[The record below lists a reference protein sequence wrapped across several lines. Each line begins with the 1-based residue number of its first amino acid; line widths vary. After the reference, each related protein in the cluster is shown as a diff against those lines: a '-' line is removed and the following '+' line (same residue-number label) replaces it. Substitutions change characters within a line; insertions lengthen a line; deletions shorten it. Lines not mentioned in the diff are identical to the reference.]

1 LASISLLVLVLTI
14 AANFQGL
21 AQPRSAYAAAFP
33 VGAGSYTNVLPAGGS
48 LPANSN
54 GAPVNPKITSNVTGA
69 IPTNDWW
76 SSLVFQRYPGN
87 PYSENMYAHPL
98 AFHAK
103 ASGLGTTYPNA
114 LGITPD
120 GRKYEYTYTEDF
132 TLGVVGLNAPDTKVD
147 GFSDWTVTAAWND
160 GARSLKATIGHGL
173 PFVYATKSGGDAQIV
188 FNGAPTIWS
197 NSNGTIGASIR
208 GRDYGIFAPSGSTWT
223 VSGSTLTSNLNGRD
237 FFSVAALPNNSA
249 ATLSDFRAHAF
260 AFITG
265 TRVSWNYDAASA
277 NLTTT
282 YNVTT
287 VAREGTETRPLLALY
302 RHQWLNSAAPN
313 TSYTYVSP
321 RGEMKVVRGNSFS
334 TAMRFNGVLPA
345 LPDAGTYDRT
355 TLNNY
360 VNEVANSA
368 ELIPASYTD
377 TYWTGKGL
385 GRLAMLT
392 RIADQVGNTTA
403 RDRFLNAMKAK
414 LQDWLSAP
422 DGKTARVFYYNQ
434 TWGVLTGYP
443 ASYGSDAELND
454 HHFHWSYF
462 IMAAATIAQYD
473 PTWASDSNWG
483 GMIKLLIKDAANWED
498 TDTRFPRL
506 RNFDPYAGHGWA
518 SGHQGF
524 AAGNNNESSSEA
536 MNFNT
541 ALILWGA
548 ATNNNTIRDLG
559 IYLYTNEARA
569 IEEYWF
575 DANNTTF
582 PASYGHS
589 TVGMVWGDGGSYST
603 WWTANPEEIH
613 GINYLPITGGSLY
626 LGRNPAYIN
635 TNYNEMRAGNGGEE
649 QEWRDIIWEFQA
661 LSDPSAAIAK
671 FNANPGYTPEAGDS
685 KAHTYHWLHNLN
697 ALGQLDTT
705 ITANIPTYA
714 VFNKNGTRT
723 YVAYNPSASAITVSF
738 SNGINLSVPARS
750 LVSGAGGVGPTPTP
764 PPPPTNTPVVPPTNT
779 PVVPPTN
786 TPVVPPTNTPVPPT
800 ATPPPVTGD
809 AYFTLV
815 NRNSN
820 KCLDVNAGSTAD
832 GAKVQQ
838 WTCTGSTPQ
847 QWRLVATGNGA
858 YQLVSRASGKCAEIA
873 GASTAD
879 GALTQQWGCGAGTH
893 QQWTLETVAE
903 GWVRLINKNSG
914 KVLSITYGSVDDGA
928 QGHQWPWLTNADQQW
943 RLAPVGAVTL
953 VNKNSNK
960 CVDVASGSTADGA
973 NIQQWTCNNTNA
985 QKWTFQHADNGW
997 YRIVSQVS
1005 GKLVDVNA
1013 GSTADG
1019 ANIQQWGSTGCAC
1032 QQWRVETLG
1041 DGSFRLIARHS
1052 SKVMDVAASGTGDGT
1067 NIQQWTWNSSN
1078 AQRFYIR
1085 N

>member
-1 LASISLLVLVLTI
+1 MLVLIVTI
-14 AANFQGL
+14 ATNFR
-21 AQPRSAYAAAFP
+21 AVTQPQPAYAASFP
-33 VGAGSYTNVLPAGGS
+33 VGLGSYTDILPPGGS

-54 GAPVNPKITSNVTGA
+54 GAPVSPKITGNVSGA

-87 PYSENMYAHPL
+87 PYSENMFAHPL

-103 ASGLGTTYPNA
+103 ANGLGTTYPNA
-114 LGITPD
+114 LDITPD
-120 GRKYEYTYTEDF
+120 GRKYQYTYTEDF

-147 GFSDWTVTAAWND
+147 GFSDWTVTAAWSD
-160 GARSLKATIGHGL
+160 GARSLKTTIGHGL
-173 PFVYATKSGGDAQIV
+173 PYVYATKSGGDAQIV

-197 NSNGTIGASIR
+197 NSNGVIGASIR

-249 ATLSDFRAHAF
+249 ATLSDYRAHAF
-260 AFITG
+260 AFVTG
-265 TRVSWNYDAASA
+265 TRVSWSYDAATA

-287 VAREGTETRPLLALY
+287 IAREGTETRPLLALY

-321 RGEMKVVRGNSFS
+321 RGQMKVIRGSSFS

-345 LPDAGTYDRT
+345 LPDAGTYNRT
-355 TLNNY
+355 TLYNY
-360 VNEVANSA
+360 VNEVYLSPD
-368 ELIPASYTD
+368 LIPPSSTD
-377 TYWTGKGL
+377 TYWAGKAL

-392 RIADQVGNTTA
+392 RIADQVGHPQA
-403 RDRFLNAMKAK
+403 RDRFLGAMKTE
-414 LQDWLSAP
+414 LQKWLSAP
-422 DGKTARVFYYNQ
+422 NGKTSSLFYYNQ
-434 TWGVLTGYP
+434 TWGLLTGYP
-443 ASYGSDAELND
+443 ASYGSDSEIND
-454 HHFHWSYF
+454 HHFHWSYY

-473 PTWASDSNWG
+473 PNWASDSNWG
-483 GMIKLLIKDAANWED
+483 GMIKLLIKDAANWD
-498 TDTRFPRL
+498 ATDTRFPRL

-548 ATNNNTIRDLG
+548 ATNDNTIRDLG

-575 DANNTTF
+575 DAQNTTF
-582 PASYGHS
+582 PASYGHT

-613 GINYLPITGGSLY
+613 GINFLPITGGSLY
-626 LGRNPAYIN
+626 LGRNPGYIN
-635 TNYNEMRAGNGGEE
+635 TNYNELRAGNGGEE
-649 QEWRDIIWEFQA
+649 QEWRDIIWSFQA
-661 LSDPSAAIAK
+661 LSDPGAAIAK
-671 FNANPGYTPEAGDS
+671 FNANSGYTPEAGDS

-697 ALGQLDTT
+697 ALGHLDTT

-714 VFNKNGTRT
+714 VFNKAGTRT
-723 YVAYNPSASAITVSF
+723 YVAYNPGASAITVSF
-738 SNGINLSVPARS
+738 SNGITLNVPART
-750 LVSGAGGVGPTPTP
+750 LVSGNGSVGPTP
-764 PPPPTNTPVVPPTNT
+764 
-779 PVVPPTN
+779 
-786 TPVVPPTNTPVPPT
+786 TPVPPT
-800 ATPPPVTGD
+800 ATPINPTATPINPTATPVPPTATPTPPPPAGD

-815 NRNSN
+815 NRHSN

-838 WTCTGSTPQ
+838 WPCNGATAQ
-847 QWRLVATGNGA
+847 QWRLKPMGNGS
-858 YQLVSRASGKCAEIA
+858 YQLVARPSGKCADIV
-873 GASTAD
+873 GGSTAD
-879 GALTQQWGCGAGTH
+879 GALVHQWGCGTGTN

-903 GWVRLINKNSG
+903 GWVRLINRNSG
-914 KVLSITYGSVDDGA
+914 KALSITNGSTADGA
-928 QGHQWPWLTNADQQW
+928 QAHQWPWLNNADQQW

-953 VNKNSNK
+953 VNKNSSK
-960 CVDVASGSTADGA
+960 CADVAGGA
-973 NIQQWTCNNTNA
+973 TGEGVNIQQWTCNGSSA

-997 YRIVSQVS
+997 YSVISQVS
-1005 GKLVDVNA
+1005 NKAIEVN
-1013 GSTADG
+1013 GGTADG
-1019 ANIQQWGSTGCAC
+1019 TNIRQWSANGCAC
-1032 QQWRVETLG
+1032 QHWRIETLG
-1041 DGSFRLIARHS
+1041 DGSFRLVVRHS
-1052 SKVMDVAASGTGDGT
+1052 NKVFDVAGSGTADGT

-1078 AQRFYIR
+1078 AQRFFIR
-1085 N
+1085 